1 MDESEEAADGGGFA
15 GAVGSEESVDCA
27 CGDGEVD
34 VVEYPGFPEILA
46 ELRNLNRISV
56 HIPNSMQVLYC
67 LQTLIYNV

>member
-1 MDESEEAADGGGFA
+1 M
-15 GAVGSEESVDCA
+15 DCA